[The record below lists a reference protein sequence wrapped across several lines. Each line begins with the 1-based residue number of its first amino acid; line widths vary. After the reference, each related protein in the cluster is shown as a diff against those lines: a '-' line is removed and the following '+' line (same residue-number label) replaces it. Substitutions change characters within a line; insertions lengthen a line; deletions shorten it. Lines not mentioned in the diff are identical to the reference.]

1 MKKIR
6 AFFLAIFA
14 LPVAAAVGGFVWM
27 NNGIAPTE
35 PGKHTYLRFDNAES
49 FELALRQLETRGIVR
64 SATALKAY
72 AKLKGKA
79 HPLIVGT
86 FEFKSG
92 MTADEILRALYAP
105 VKRMVRIPEGW
116 WIQRVGKRLEDLGI
130 CTKDEYV
137 KAASDVNA
145 LRQVVPIPNG
155 RKNAEGYLY
164 PDTYD
169 IPPGTSAEQIVLMQA
184 NTMKKRLD
192 QCGNVQFIDK
202 KLNIAAIV
210 QAEVALDRERPI
222 VAGVIMNRLKTN
234 MPLQIDATVL
244 YALGVW
250 KQLGPGVVNKV
261 DHPYNT
267 YRHAGL
273 PPGPIASPTLPSI
286 KAAISPAVT
295 PYFYY
300 VAMPDKSH
308 LFAKTY
314 AEHIQNIKW
323 SRQAFAKVQK

>member
-1 MKKIR
+1 MKKLR
-6 AFFLAIFA
+6 AIFLGILA
-14 LPVAAAVGGFVWM
+14 LPVAGAVGGFVWM
-27 NNGIAPTE
+27 NNGVAPTE
-35 PGKHTYLRFDNAES
+35 PGKHVYLRFDDAES
-49 FELALRQLETRGIVR
+49 FDFALRQLETKGIVR
-64 SATALKAY
+64 NATALKAY
-72 AKLKGKA
+72 AKLRGQA

-92 MTADEILRALYAP
+92 MKADEVLHALYAP

-130 CTKDEYV
+130 CSKDDYV
-137 KAASDVNA
+137 KAASNVDA
-145 LRQVVPIPNG
+145 LRKIVPIPPG

-169 IPPGTSAEQIVLMQA
+169 IPPGMPATQIVTMQA
-184 NTMKKRLD
+184 ATFKKKAAD
-192 QCGNVQFIDK
+192 IGNDKQIDK
-202 KLNIAAIV
+202 ILNIAAMV

-222 VAGVIMNRLKTN
+222 VAGVIENRLRKG

-267 YRHAGL
+267 YRHTGL
-273 PPGPIASPTLPSI
+273 PPGPIASPTIASI
-286 KAAISPAVT
+286 KAAANPANT
-295 PYFYY
+295 PYLYY

-314 AEHIQNIKW
+314 QDHQQNIRK
-323 SRQAFAKVQK
+323 SRLAFAKVRP